1 MRDVDY
7 LDVFVGA
14 CYCAVLV
21 AVSCLLLGW
30 GWSLLKG

>member
-1 MRDVDY
+1 MRDHDF

-21 AVSCLLLGW
+21 AVTCLLLGFS
-30 GWSLLKG
+30 WSLLKG